1 MDIEIIRS
9 DRRVKT
15 VSGRLEG
22 DKLIIR
28 APADLPEAELEKAI
42 AAIQKRLLRRREGRR
57 LSDEALQGR
66 AEALNQRYFGGKL
79 RWQRIAWVTNQ
90 EHRLGSCTPSHGT
103 IRISHRVAGLPTWV
117 QDYVIVHELAHLL
130 EPNHGPRFW
139 KLVSRYPLAERA
151 RGYLMALGLELPEDL
166 PPSP

>member
-66 AEALNQRYFGGKL
+66 AEALNQCYFGGKL

-103 IRISHRVAGLPTWV
+103 IRLSHRVAGLPTWV